1 MSATKVEAR
10 FLMKDRRLVSVL
22 TWAVERFSALGR
34 GPFYNFYLSAGTA
47 LHKVK
52 FWDLRLID
60 LM

>member
-10 FLMKDRRLVSVL
+10 FLMKDSRLVGVL

-47 LHKVK
+47 PA
-52 FWDLRLID
+52 
-60 LM
+60 